1 MKSFSLALQKS
12 IWPYGFNTFP
22 RNVNEQLQLFTD
34 AVFPREMGFFEKK
47 KLQPWLNVNIFF
59 AHIDKRKYKCLWRKS
74 GLIVHHE
81 IYKKKKD
88 FDNQLIKTYCNKKYS
103 LKFHNVKVI
112 KGTVWYSAGFA

>member
-1 MKSFSLALQKS
+1 MLMSSFNYLLMLFFQEKWVSLK
-12 IWPYGFNTFP
+12 
-22 RNVNEQLQLFTD
+22 
-34 AVFPREMGFFEKK
+34 KK

-81 IYKKKKD
+81 IYKKKKY